1 MSVDEIGPTPLGA
14 AYRLQRD
21 GDGFAVHRVLT
32 TVFARFE
39 TRDEAVAYM
48 VATKEARQRA
58 DNDPAFEERRRDE
71 QMMVL
76 LRASFKVRDGSW
88 ICGAPT
94 HVLAEVLTELERDGW
109 RLVQDEQRQ
118 K

>member
-1 MSVDEIGPTPLGA
+1 MSVDEIGPTPLGV

-39 TRDEAVAYM
+39 TRDEAVAHM
-48 VATKEARQRA
+48 IATQEDRQRA
-58 DNDPAFEERRRDE
+58 DNDRRRDE
-71 QMMVL
+71 QMLVL

-94 HVLAEVLTELERDGW
+94 HVLAELLAELERDGW
-109 RLVQDEQRQ
+109 RLVPDEQRQ